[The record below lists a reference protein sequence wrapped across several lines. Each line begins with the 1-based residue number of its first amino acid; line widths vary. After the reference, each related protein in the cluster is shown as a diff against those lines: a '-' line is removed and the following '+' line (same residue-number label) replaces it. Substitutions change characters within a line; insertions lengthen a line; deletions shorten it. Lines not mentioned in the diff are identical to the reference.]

1 MVDLFQDSQ
10 PILPAVNRHTILQI
24 LCGYSVVRDDARLS
38 VSEKPNEAQNE
49 RYAHVVSEPNDRKP
63 RLDL

>member
-1 MVDLFQDSQ
+1 MGGRKL
-10 PILPAVNRHTILQI
+10 
-24 LCGYSVVRDDARLS
+24 SVVRDDAHLS
-38 VSEKPNEAQNE
+38 VSEEPNEAQSE